1 MIRGQC
7 LRGDTQPS
15 YYIYRQRIG
24 GIDRSVRTP
33 TAPTAD
39 PLLLLHPL
47 RGDGV
52 EVFHERQAADTK
64 EGVEYVGHISRPVR
78 YAATLCVLTAQ
89 DEFRE
94 LVAVDPTS
102 LQEINILYLSIHS
115 FIKL

>member
-24 GIDRSVRTP
+24 GIDRPVRAP

-52 EVFHERQAADTK
+52 EVFHERQAADIK

-78 YAATLCVLTAQ
+78 
-89 DEFRE
+89 
-94 LVAVDPTS
+94 
-102 LQEINILYLSIHS
+102 
-115 FIKL
+115 